1 MKSMIITFKSAH
13 YLSEDWFMGL
23 INNVRTLYR
32 IYNERQEF
40 NHFLFVK
47 QTFANIALE
56 DQGVVQEYEISLLQE
71 LVTQAN
77 GFPGPLI
84 EIGTLFGFTTQ
95 KIAFWKDAR
104 KKIITV
110 DNFCW
115 NPPGI
120 SSDEHYHLT
129 CKVLWYLIQ
138 TGHVELLN
146 MSKDDFFNNY
156 QGEAPSLVFI
166 DADHSYEATISD
178 IRESQ
183 RIGARIICGHDYND
197 DHPGVIRAVDECGGA
212 TRLCGSVWVL

>member
-1 MKSMIITFKSAH
+1 MKGSSH
-13 YLSEDWFMGL
+13 YLSVERYMGIIEIVDML
-23 INNVRTLYR
+23 HR
-32 IYNERQEF
+32 IYRNRNEF
-40 NHFLFVK
+40 NNFLSVK

-104 KKIITV
+104 KKIIAV

-115 NPPGI
+115 NPRGI

-129 CKVLWYLIQ
+129 CKILWYLIK

-146 MSKDDFFNNY
+146 MSKDDFFKNY
-156 QGEAPSLVFI
+156 QDEAPSFVFI
-166 DADHSYEATISD
+166 DADHSYEATLSD
-178 IRESQ
+178 IQESQ
-183 RIGARIICGHDYND
+183 RIGARIICGHDYNN
-197 DHPGVIRAVDECGGA
+197 DHPGVVRAVDECGGA
-212 TRLCGSVWVL
+212 SRLCGSVWVL